1 MQIEAIYENGKLEF
15 SQPIQLKHSRVRL
28 VVEIPDEEIATS
40 KTDAVRKEMA
50 SYVLPPEAQA
60 LAEQMEV
67 ELDRIRNASLPPDD
81 ELPALSEKQKSRIAA
96 FALRED
102 R

>member
-1 MQIEAIYENGKLEF
+1 MQFEAIYDNGKLEF

-28 VVEIPDEEIATS
+28 IVEIPDEEIATNLPG
-40 KTDAVRKEMA
+40 KVTEEKP

-60 LAEQMEV
+60 LAEQMEA
-67 ELDRIRNASLPPDD
+67 ELDRIRNAPLLPDD
-81 ELPALSEKQKSRIAA
+81 ELPPLTEEQKGRISA

>member
-1 MQIEAIYENGKLEF
+1 MQIEAIYKNGKLEF

-28 VVEIPDEEIATS
+28 LVEIPDEEIATT
-40 KTDAVRKEMA
+40 KPAAVRTPIA

-60 LAEQMEV
+60 LADQMEA
-67 ELDRIRNASLPPDD
+67 ELDRIRNALLPPDD
-81 ELPALSEKQKSRIAA
+81 ELPALTEKQKGRIAA

>member
-1 MQIEAIYENGKLEF
+1 MQIEAIYDNGKLEF

-28 VVEIPDEEIATS
+28 LVEIPDEEIATN
-40 KTDAVRKEMA
+40 KLGAVPKERP
-50 SYVLPPEAQA
+50 SYVLPPEARA
-60 LAEQMEV
+60 LAEQMEA
-67 ELDRIRNASLPPDD
+67 ELEQIRNIPLPPDD
-81 ELPALSEKQKSRIAA
+81 ELPPLTEKQKSRIAA

>member
-28 VVEIPDEEIATS
+28 VVDIPDEEIAVN
-40 KTDAVRKEMA
+40 APGAAAKEQP

-60 LAEQMEV
+60 LADQMEA
-67 ELDRIRNASLPPDD
+67 ELNQIRNAPLPQND
-81 ELPALSEKQKSRIAA
+81 ELPSLTEKQKSRIAA